1 MRKRILIFLIVG
13 FLIYLIDI
21 TLNPVENNKDIYIS
35 DQELTSLITA
45 WKSQVGRDPT
55 DEEIVQI
62 INNLVE
68 EEILYREALLLGLD
82 KEDRIIKRR
91 LAQKITFLKQET
103 LPENPNQEDLRQFY
117 DENKEKY
124 YIQSSYSFTHLF
136 FAKETD
142 SLTRSIEALND
153 LLADATSIDSDP
165 YLLGKNF
172 TDKTLEEIARN
183 FGNNFIVAFDDME
196 LNKWSGPF
204 ESSFGHHLVL
214 LKDFEDGYYPS
225 FNEIRDQVLSDYLT
239 LNKENAVNQY
249 INNVKSEYRVIINPN
264 LKF

>member
-1 MRKRILIFLIVG
+1 LRKRIVIFLIVG

-21 TLNPVENNKDIYIS
+21 VLNPDENSKDIYIS

-55 DEEIVQI
+55 DEEIVKI

-103 LPENPNQEDLRQFY
+103 FPENPNQEVLRQFY
-117 DENKEKY
+117 DANKEKY
-124 YIQSSYSFTHLF
+124 FIKPNYSFTHLF

-142 SLTRSIEALND
+142 SEARSIQALND
-153 LLADATSIDSDP
+153 LLAEKKPVDSDP

-172 TDKTLEEIARN
+172 TEKTLEEIERN
-183 FGNNFIVAFDDME
+183 FGNNFIVAFDGME
-196 LNKWSGPF
+196 PNKWSGPF

-214 LKDFEDGYYPS
+214 LRDYRDGFYPS
-225 FNEIRDQVLSDYLT
+225 FNEIRDQVISDYIA

-249 INNVKSEYRVIINPN
+249 INNVKSEYRIIINPN
-264 LKF
+264 LKY

>member
-1 MRKRILIFLIVG
+1 MRKRIVIFLIVG

-21 TLNPVENNKDIYIS
+21 ALNPDESSKDIYIS

-55 DEEIVQI
+55 DEEIVKI

-103 LPENPNQEDLRQFY
+103 LSENPNQEILRQFY
-117 DENKEKY
+117 EDNKEKY
-124 YIQSSYSFTHLF
+124 FKQPNYSFTHLF
-136 FAKETD
+136 FAKGTD
-142 SLTRSIEALND
+142 SEARSIQALND
-153 LLADATSIDSDP
+153 LLAGKKPVDSDP

-172 TDKTLEEIARN
+172 TQKTLEEIARN
-183 FGNNFIVAFDDME
+183 FGNNFIVAFDSIE
-196 LNKWSGPF
+196 SNKWSGPF
-204 ESSFGHHLVL
+204 ESSFGHHLVVL
-214 LKDFEDGYYPS
+214 RDFQDGFYPP
-225 FNEIRDQVLSDYLT
+225 FNELRDQVLSDYLA

-249 INNVKSEYRVIINPN
+249 INNIKSEYRIIINPN

>member
-1 MRKRILIFLIVG
+1 MRKRIVIFLIVG
-13 FLIYLIDI
+13 FLIYLIDVF
-21 TLNPVENNKDIYIS
+21 LNPDEDNKDIYIS

-55 DEEIVQI
+55 DEEIVKI

-103 LPENPNQEDLRQFY
+103 LSENPDQEVLRQFY
-117 DENKEKY
+117 DANKEKY
-124 YIQSSYSFTHLF
+124 FIKPSYSFTHLF

-142 SLTRSIEALND
+142 SEARSIQALND
-153 LLADATSIDSDP
+153 LLADKKSIDSDP

-172 TDKTLEEIARN
+172 TEKTLEEITRN
-183 FGNNFIVAFDDME
+183 FGNNFITAFDGME

-214 LKDFEDGYYPS
+214 LRDYQDGFYPS

-249 INNVKSEYRVIINPN
+249 INNVKSEYRIIINPN
-264 LKF
+264 LTF

>member
-1 MRKRILIFLIVG
+1 MRTRILIFFIVG
-13 FLIYLIDI
+13 LLIYFIDVA
-21 TLNPVENNKDIYIS
+21 LNSDASDKDIYIS

-45 WKSQVGRDPT
+45 WKSQVGRNPT
-55 DEEIVQI
+55 DEEIVKI

-68 EEILYREALLLGLD
+68 EEILYREALSLGLD
-82 KEDRIIKRR
+82 REDRIIKRR

-124 YIQSSYSFTHLF
+124 YIKPSYSFTHLF

-142 SLTRSIEALND
+142 SLTRSIEALDD

-196 LNKWSGPF
+196 PNKWSGPF

-214 LKDFEDGYYPS
+214 LKDFEGGYYPS

-239 LNKENAVNQY
+239 MNKENAVNQY
-249 INNVKSEYRVIINPN
+249 INNVKSEYRIIINPN

>member
-1 MRKRILIFLIVG
+1 MRTRILIFFIVG
-13 FLIYLIDI
+13 LLIFFLDVAF
-21 TLNPVENNKDIYIS
+21 NSDESDKDIYIS

-45 WKSQVGRDPT
+45 WKSQVGRNPT
-55 DEEIVQI
+55 DEEIVKI

-68 EEILYREALLLGLD
+68 EEILYREALSLGLD
-82 KEDRIIKRR
+82 REDRIIKRR

-124 YIQSSYSFTHLF
+124 YIKPSYSFTHLF

-142 SLTRSIEALND
+142 SLARSIEALND

-196 LNKWSGPF
+196 PNKWSGPF
-204 ESSFGHHLVL
+204 KSSFGHHLVL
-214 LKDFEDGYYPS
+214 LKDFEGGYYPS

-239 LNKENAVNQY
+239 MNKENAVNQY
-249 INNVKSEYRVIINPN
+249 INNVKSEYRIIINPN

>member
-13 FLIYLIDI
+13 CFIYLIDLA
-21 TLNPVENNKDIYIS
+21 LNPEENNKDIYIS
-35 DQELTSLITA
+35 DQELTSLISA

-55 DEEIVQI
+55 DEEIVKI

-124 YIQSSYSFTHLF
+124 YIKPSYSFTHLF

-183 FGNNFIVAFDDME
+183 FGNNFIAAFDDME
-196 LNKWSGPF
+196 PNKWSGPF

-214 LKDFEDGYYPS
+214 LKDFEGGYYPS

-239 LNKENAVNQY
+239 MNKENAVNQY
-249 INNVKSEYRVIINPN
+249 INNVKSEYRIIINPN

>member
-1 MRKRILIFLIVG
+1 MRKRILIFLIIG
-13 FLIYLIDI
+13 FLIYLIDVV
-21 TLNPVENNKDIYIS
+21 LNPVENNKDIYIS
-35 DQELTSLITA
+35 DQELTSLISA

-55 DEEIVQI
+55 DEEIVKI

-103 LPENPNQEDLRQFY
+103 LPDNPNQEVLRQFY
-117 DENKEKY
+117 DEHKEKY
-124 YIQSSYSFTHLF
+124 FIKPVYSFTHLF
-136 FAKETD
+136 FKKETD
-142 SLTRSIEALND
+142 SEARSIEALND
-153 LLADATSIDSDP
+153 LLADKKSIDSDP
-165 YLLGKNF
+165 SFLGKNF
-172 TDKTLEEIARN
+172 TEKTLEEIARN
-183 FGNNFIVAFDDME
+183 FGNSFIVAFDDTE
-196 LNKWSGPF
+196 PNKWSGPF

-214 LKDFEDGYYPS
+214 LRDYQGGFYPS
-225 FNEIRDQVLSDYLT
+225 FDEIKDQVFSDYLT

-249 INNVKSEYRVIINPN
+249 INNIKSEYRIIFNPN

>member
-1 MRKRILIFLIVG
+1 MRKRILIFLIIG
-13 FLIYLIDI
+13 FLIYLIDLA
-21 TLNPVENNKDIYIS
+21 LNPEENNKDIYIS
-35 DQELTSLITA
+35 DQELTSLISA

-55 DEEIVQI
+55 DEEIVKI

-103 LPENPNQEDLRQFY
+103 LPGNPKQEDIRQFY

-124 YIQSSYSFTHLF
+124 FIKPNYSFTHLF
-136 FAKETD
+136 FTKETD
-142 SLTRSIEALND
+142 SLARSIEALTD
-153 LLADATSIDSDP
+153 LLADAKSIDSDP

-183 FGNNFIVAFDDME
+183 FGNNFILGFDDME
-196 LNKWSGPF
+196 SNKWSGPF

-214 LKDFEDGYYPS
+214 LKDFQDGYYPS
-225 FNEIRDQVLSDYLT
+225 FDEISDQVLSDYLT
-239 LNKENAVNQY
+239 IL
-249 INNVKSEYRVIINPN
+249 
-264 LKF
+264 

>member
-13 FLIYLIDI
+13 SLIYLIDVV
-21 TLNPVENNKDIYIS
+21 LNPVENNKDIYIS
-35 DQELTSLITA
+35 DQELTSLISA

-55 DEEIVQI
+55 DEEIVKI

-136 FAKETD
+136 FAK
-142 SLTRSIEALND
+142 
-153 LLADATSIDSDP
+153 
-165 YLLGKNF
+165 
-172 TDKTLEEIARN
+172 
-183 FGNNFIVAFDDME
+183 
-196 LNKWSGPF
+196 
-204 ESSFGHHLVL
+204 
-214 LKDFEDGYYPS
+214 
-225 FNEIRDQVLSDYLT
+225 
-239 LNKENAVNQY
+239 
-249 INNVKSEYRVIINPN
+249 
-264 LKF
+264 

>member
-1 MRKRILIFLIVG
+1 MRKRILIFLIIG
-13 FLIYLIDI
+13 FLIYLIDVV
-21 TLNPVENNKDIYIS
+21 LNPVENNKDIYIS
-35 DQELTSLITA
+35 DQELTSLISA

-55 DEEIVQI
+55 DEEIVKI

-124 YIQSSYSFTHLF
+124 HIQSSYSFTHLF

-142 SLTRSIEALND
+142 SLARSIEALNE
-153 LLADATSIDSDP
+153 LLSDAKSIDSDP

-172 TDKTLEEIARN
+172 TDKTLE
-183 FGNNFIVAFDDME
+183 DDME
-196 LNKWSGPF
+196 LNQWSGPF
-204 ESSFGHHLVL
+204 DSSFGHHLVL
-214 LKDFEDGYYPS
+214 LKDFEGGYYPS
-225 FNEIRDQVLSDYLT
+225 FNEIGDQVLSDYLT